1 MMNREEAR
9 FILQSCRPGDQ
20 DAGDPQFA
28 EALALAKSDLELA
41 AWFAEQQK
49 FDARVRHSIQSL
61 PVPPDLKAKILA
73 GQNPPR
79 QKIIERSAPVWWQN
93 LFSFR
98 SPISW
103 ATATAAICLLLGTAV
118 FWKSSVGSTRFADYS
133 AQMVFAAVNDK
144 NHVDIDNSDMKQ
156 VVVWLGDH
164 HGENNFVLPVA
175 LNGDSG
181 LMGCRVLDWHGQKI
195 SMLCYGLKNSGH
207 VDLFVAD
214 AKIFTDAPPADQP
227 EFASRSG
234 MPTASWS
241 HDGQVYLLVGHNSG
255 TDLEK
260 VLLPKTAVKRH
271 SLTEFFGTLASRS
284 NFQKNFLE

>member
-1 MMNREEAR
+1 MMDREEAR
-9 FILQSCRPGDQ
+9 LILQSCRPGDQ

-28 EALALAKSDLELA
+28 EALALAKSDPELA

-49 FDARVRHSIQSL
+49 FDAQVRDAIQSL
-61 PVPPDLKAKILA
+61 PVPLDLKATILA
-73 GQNPPR
+73 GENPPL
-79 QKIIERSAPVWWQN
+79 QKIVELPEAAWWRKLFLFMSPV
-93 LFSFR
+93 
-98 SPISW
+98 SW
-103 ATATAAICLLLGTAV
+103 AMAATILIFLGLAIFFNQSKGGA
-118 FWKSSVGSTRFADYS
+118 RFADYS
-133 AQMVFAAVNDK
+133 ARMVFAAVNDK
-144 NHVDIDNSDMKQ
+144 NHVDVDNSDMKQ
-156 VVVWLGDH
+156 VVAWLGEH

-175 LNGDSG
+175 LNGEKG

-214 AKIFTDAPPADQP
+214 AKIFSDAPPVDQP
-227 EFASRSG
+227 QFASSGG